1 MRGVLKTFR
10 DRAYDAVYR
19 DGDFAL
25 QFVGD
30 LIRGPSETSDQAF
43 HKRQLARQ
51 TRRHGKALSYEERQA
66 FLELSKRQDGEKPLD
81 YWKRRKSLLEN
92 SNKKGMAQHYLALK
106 SRKVKLDSF
115 KVTNDVKTQKR
126 LLEKQFR
133 EIQQAKYSAKQSQTR

>member
-1 MRGVLKTFR
+1 MRDILKTFR

-30 LIRGPSETSDQAF
+30 LIRGPSETSDKAF
-43 HKRQLARQ
+43 HNRQL
-51 TRRHGKALSYEERQA
+51 TRHAKRYGKTLNYEERQA

-81 YWKRRKSLLEN
+81 YWKRRKALLEN

-106 SRKVKLDSF
+106 SRKAKLDSF

-133 EIQQAKYSAKQSQTR
+133 EIQQAKYSTKQSQTR